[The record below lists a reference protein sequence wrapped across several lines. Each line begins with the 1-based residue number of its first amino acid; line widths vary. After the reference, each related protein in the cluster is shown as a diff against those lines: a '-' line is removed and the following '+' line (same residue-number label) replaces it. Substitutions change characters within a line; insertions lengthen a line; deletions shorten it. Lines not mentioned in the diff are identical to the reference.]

1 MLEKWRR
8 ARMSAVPAYEPEP
21 VMAKKTLRDLLIEEL
36 RDLYHADK
44 QLMKAFPRLAKRA
57 AGEEVRKLC
66 EEGVDYTEERL
77 RRLEESF
84 AALDTPARGKTC
96 HAMAG
101 LIEEAME
108 TLRGDFSDG
117 VRDAALLANIQ
128 RISHYGIAGYGTVCA
143 YAKVIGADDIAGLL
157 AKSLGE
163 KKEADEEMS
172 ELAEREINRRA
183 LQGAEGDGESE
194 GRVDKA
200 AAGDKPATHRRR
212 KSKA

>member
-1 MLEKWRR
+1 
-8 ARMSAVPAYEPEP
+8 
-21 VMAKKTLRDLLIEEL
+21 MAKKTLRDLLLEEL

-44 QLMKAFPRLAKRA
+44 QLMKAFPRLAKGA
-57 AGEEVRKLC
+57 ASEEVRKLC
-66 EEGVDYTEERL
+66 EEGVDYTEERI
-77 RRLEESF
+77 RRLEDLF
-84 AALDTPARGKTC
+84 AALDAPARGKTC
-96 HAMAG
+96 YAMAG

-108 TLRGDFSDG
+108 TLHGDFSDA

-143 YAKVIGADDIAGLL
+143 YAKAIGEHDVAGLL

-172 ELAEREINRRA
+172 VLAEREVNRRA
-183 LQGAEGDGESE
+183 LHGAEEDAESE

-200 AAGDKPATHRRR
+200 AAGDKPGTRRR
-212 KSKA
+212 QKSKA